1 MHGAYHHDVATDV
14 SAGSAIPS
22 AANRPPSKQP
32 LATWTPSQG
41 AAATYTAVVADHRL
55 AEFDVF
61 SDASIADAIDRHP
74 RSLLEIFA
82 PLDGSRAEAG
92 WRPVAIGDATGA
104 EVLAAVARGRLWVLL
119 PRVHLTNAGFAD
131 LQEELSEELGTVVPE
146 FAPQTLTSTLLVSSP
161 TASVP
166 YHLDGI
172 PNLLWHIRGEKRIFL
187 YPPDVDAFVDP
198 RVVEDIIV
206 GEAPE
211 YLDYN
216 ADFESAATTVDL
228 HPGEVLAIPHYAPH
242 RVENVSG
249 VNVSLNTELTTLRT
263 QRRNGVR
270 MANRFFARRLHLP
283 VDSRESTGTMASAKR
298 ASYRA
303 LRRVGL
309 DGKHVRRPTPDAQLR
324 IDPSATDGVVPI
336 DQSRPMVTTA

>member
-1 MHGAYHHDVATDV
+1 MRGAYHRDVATDI
-14 SAGSAIPS
+14 SAGSTSPS
-22 AANRPPSKQP
+22 PLASPAKQP
-32 LATWTPSQG
+32 LANWTPSQG
-41 AAATYTAVVADHRL
+41 AASTYTAVIAQHRL
-55 AEFDVF
+55 AGFDVF
-61 SDASIADAIDRHP
+61 TDASLADAIDRHP

-92 WRPVAIGDATGA
+92 WRPVAIGDATGE
-104 EVLAAVARGRLWVLL
+104 EVLAAVTRGRLWVLL
-119 PRVHLTNAGFAD
+119 PRVHLTNPGFAD
-131 LQEELSEELGTVVPE
+131 LQEELSEELAGVVPE
-146 FAPQTLTSTLLVSSP
+146 FAPQTLTSTVLVSSP

-198 RVVEDIIV
+198 RVVEDIII

-211 YLDYN
+211 YLDYD
-216 ADFESAATTVDL
+216 ADFESAATAIDL
-228 HPGEVLAIPHYAPH
+228 HPGQVLAIPHYAPH

-249 VNVSLNTELTTLRT
+249 LNVSLNTELTTLRT

-270 MANRFFARRLHLP
+270 MANRFFSRRMHLP
-283 VDSRESTGTMASAKR
+283 VSSRESTGTAARAKR

-303 LRRVGL
+303 LRRAGF
-309 DGKHVRRPTPDAQLR
+309 DRKHVRRPTPDAQLR
-324 IDPSATDGVVPI
+324 IDASAADGVTPI
-336 DQSRPMVTTA
+336 DQPQPMVTTA